1 MSDEWKPPPAMT
13 EKASRAAAAQLR
25 AALRRRGILS
35 PKFRGTSRICRT
47 CVKDGVRVRA
57 PWDIHV
63 DIYIEALGDSA
74 ESKSARTIRLF
85 TLVREAAAECGL
97 VCIGPERL
105 MMNSTWRLQAAS
117 EVQTQGV

>member
-1 MSDEWKPPPAMT
+1 MSDDWKPPPTMT

-35 PKFRGTSRICRT
+35 PKFRGSSRICRT

-57 PWDIHV
+57 PWDVHV
-63 DIYIEALGDSA
+63 DIYLEALGDDGA
-74 ESKSARTIRLF
+74 SKIARTIRRF
-85 TLVREAAAECGL
+85 TQVREAAAECGL

-105 MMNSTWRLQAAS
+105 RLNTIWRLQ
-117 EVQTQGV
+117 TTGTGV